1 MAAENSKFF
10 FSYAREDSEFVLKL
24 AIELRKAGAGL
35 WLDQLDILGG
45 QRWDE
50 AIQAALGSCQG
61 MLAVLSPSS
70 VASQNFMDEVSYA
83 LEERKQVIPVLYRE
97 CSIPFRLRRVQH
109 VSFTISYETGFADL
123 LRALG
128 LVHIP
133 ELAEFQATEG
143 RLQEEVMPQAIHKG
157 GQVNGIAMAEKAEQ
171 EVEQATR
178 EAAEQSRTRENDKE
192 VMPAAQKRPRR
203 LTAALAAAGVGS
215 IICML
220 YLALLNEL
228 SLIGFSQDYWMSVAL
243 RSGVTWAI
251 AGAITGTNRRII
263 TVALVITL
271 VMAAF
276 IVSQGGSYSIP
287 MVLIYGAPL
296 GAASGAIAVAVLKK
310 LKIWK

>member
-50 AIQAALGSCQG
+50 AVQAALGSCQG

-97 CSIPFRLRRVQH
+97 CTIPFRLRRVQH
-109 VSFTISYETGFADL
+109 VNFTISYENGFADL

-128 LVHIP
+128 LIHTP
-133 ELAEFQATEG
+133 ELAE
-143 RLQEEVMPQAIHKG
+143 LQKEAMPHAIHEG
-157 GQVNGIAMAEKAEQ
+157 GQVNGTAMAEKAEQ

-192 VMPAAQKRPRR
+192 VMPAAQKGSRR
-203 LTAALAAAGVGS
+203 LTAALTAAGVGS
-215 IICML
+215 IICTL
-220 YLALLNEL
+220 YFVLLNVL
-228 SLIGFSQDYWMSVAL
+228 HGTTFYQDFWGVVAL
-243 RSGVTWAI
+243 ISGVSWAI
-251 AGAITGTNRRII
+251 AGAITGTNRRLI

-271 VMAAF
+271 VIAAF
-276 IVSQGGSYSIP
+276 MVSQGGSDSIP
-287 MVLIYGAPL
+287 KALTYGAPL
-296 GAASGAIAVAVLKK
+296 GAALGAIVVAVFKK
-310 LKIWK
+310 LKVWK